1 MKTLS
6 ELIVEAS
13 LLISEISNHPDYQ
26 ALIEKGYYPDLTVGD
41 AFTALAYLTS
51 EIDPPVIT
59 VPEIPEIEVT
69 HESRA

>member
-6 ELIVEAS
+6 ELVAEAS
-13 LLISEISNHPDYQ
+13 LLISEIYLHPDHQ

-51 EIDPPVIT
+51 EINPPVIT

-69 HESRA
+69 DESRA

>member
-6 ELIVEAS
+6 ELVAEAS
-13 LLISEISNHPDYQ
+13 LLISEIYLHPDYQ

-51 EIDPPVIT
+51 EIDPPVIA

-69 HESRA
+69 YDSRV

>member
-13 LLISEISNHPDYQ
+13 LLIAEISVHPDYE
-26 ALIEKGYYPDLTVGD
+26 ALIKKGYYPDLTVGD
-41 AFTALAYLTS
+41 AYTALAYLSS

-59 VPEIPEIEVT
+59 VAEIPEVEVKG
-69 HESRA
+69 

>member
-6 ELIVEAS
+6 ELIVESS

-41 AFTALAYLTS
+41 AQTALAYLIS

-59 VPEIPEIEVT
+59 VAEIPEIEVT
-69 HESRA
+69 HDC